1 MSKKY
6 IKNYSTSI
14 AIRKRMTLRLHFTSV
29 RMTITKETN
38 ETKKQK
44 QMVARMQGKREL
56 IATAG

>member
-1 MSKKY
+1 
-6 IKNYSTSI
+6 
-14 AIRKRMTLRLHFTSV
+14 
-29 RMTITKETN
+29 MTITKETN